1 MPALNLQPIGGDPS
15 NVYADHSGIYAL
27 QNGMNAMGN
36 AGTSMKNATGTV
48 MQTLATDVQSIPTTT
63 GMATSWD
70 LGTYTYPGGQYHL
83 IINFG
88 SLPASWFW
96 PRQIE
101 LTLMYIGYLIACIR
115 LIGAYLT

>member
-1 MPALNLQPIGGDPS
+1 
-15 NVYADHSGIYAL
+15 V
-27 QNGMNAMGN
+27 
-36 AGTSMKNATGTV
+36 
-48 MQTLATDVQSIPTTT
+48 QTLATDVQSIPTTT